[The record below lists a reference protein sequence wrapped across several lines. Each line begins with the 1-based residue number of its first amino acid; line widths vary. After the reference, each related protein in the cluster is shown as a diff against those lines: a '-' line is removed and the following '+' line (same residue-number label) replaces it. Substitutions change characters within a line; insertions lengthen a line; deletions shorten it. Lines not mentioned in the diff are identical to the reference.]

1 MKILLDTHIII
12 WFLEDN
18 KKLKSDYL
26 DLIIEPSNIIYF
38 SPVSIAEMAI
48 KASKNKLKYPE
59 DIVKTCL
66 DEGFEELVLSSKHSA
81 LLKDLPLIHQDPFD
95 RLLLVQ
101 SKSENMFLMTEDRVF
116 QQYDLNLIK

>member
-18 KKLKSDYL
+18 KKLKRDYL

-48 KASKNKLKYPE
+48 KASKTN
-59 DIVKTCL
+59 
-66 DEGFEELVLSSKHSA
+66 
-81 LLKDLPLIHQDPFD
+81 
-95 RLLLVQ
+95 
-101 SKSENMFLMTEDRVF
+101 
-116 QQYDLNLIK
+116 